1 MKHPHRQRWSYV
13 VLRLRPLADLRQD
26 LAEPKVRS
34 RPQST
39 APVSPWTQQADE
51 TPGETW
57 QWARLSGLS
66 VGAWSR
72 SLCTGVFHGHMC
84 THRPIAQIP
93 TSRARRPVGAIA
105 GGWAHSASAATLR
118 RVIALAWLAARAVG
132 VMSMA
137 SSHISANLFSTPPGL
152 RFVAGES
159 PPATFGQPRVA
170 GGRRA
175 QRERAGAAVLPSA
188 GVG

>member
-1 MKHPHRQRWSYV
+1 MCSGFVYVLTSDKMWRRRRSVRGRSRQHLFLNGPSTLMKH
-13 VLRLRPLADLRQD
+13 LAKPGNGHVSAISPWVHGRD
-26 LAEPKVRS
+26 RS
-34 RPQST
+34 TWGFSMARR
-39 APVSPWTQQADE
+39 PVS
-51 TPGETW
+51 
-57 QWARLSGLS
+57 
-66 VGAWSR
+66 
-72 SLCTGVFHGHMC
+72 
-84 THRPIAQIP
+84 QIP

-105 GGWAHSASAATLR
+105 GGWAQSASAATLR
-118 RVIALAWLAARAVG
+118 RVLALAWLAARAVG
-132 VMSMA
+132 VISMA

>member
-1 MKHPHRQRWSYV
+1 MCSGFGYLLTSDKIWQSRRSV
-13 VLRLRPLADLRQD
+13 RG
-26 LAEPKVRS
+26 RS
-34 RPQST
+34 RQHQFLHGPSKLMEPRFKPGNGHVS
-39 APVSPWTQQADE
+39 AVSPWVHGRDRSTR
-51 TPGETW
+51 GFSM
-57 QWARLSGLS
+57 AR
-66 VGAWSR
+66 
-72 SLCTGVFHGHMC
+72 
-84 THRPIAQIP
+84 RPVSQIP

-118 RVIALAWLAARAVG
+118 RVTALAWLAARAVG
-132 VMSMA
+132 VIPMA